1 MTSLFWN
8 EFFEIIY
15 KITCDNLL
23 HSLNMVFE
31 GIVLRE
37 DVDRIFVERMS
48 GNYLPSVRTS
58 KGI

>member
-1 MTSLFWN
+1 
-8 EFFEIIY
+8 
-15 KITCDNLL
+15 
-23 HSLNMVFE
+23 MVFE